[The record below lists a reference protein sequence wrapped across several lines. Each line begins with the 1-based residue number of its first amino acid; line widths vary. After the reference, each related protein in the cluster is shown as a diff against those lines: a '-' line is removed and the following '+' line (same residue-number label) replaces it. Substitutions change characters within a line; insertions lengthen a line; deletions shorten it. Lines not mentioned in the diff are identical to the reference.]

1 MIYTQAIKIIPDM
14 FVNSGAIISKVF
26 DILHNSF
33 VSLKREYA
41 ISFPEYSYE
50 RQYLGDAIVIG
61 CKDKEGLEE
70 LNLNKALAGIS
81 MYAHTENNIGEIQ
94 EKDFKFFKR
103 LHIPS
108 QASTYKRRAEK
119 RGSNFNMREAM
130 AVLRVKRREMS
141 KAPYVMGK
149 SKSTNK
155 RFSLFIMPAENNA
168 GRLNKYGFLTKEG
181 IA

>member
-14 FVNSGAIISKVF
+14 FVNSGAIVSKIF

-33 VSLKREYA
+33 VNLEQEYA

-50 RQYLGDAIVIG
+50 RQYLGDTIIIG
-61 CKDKEGLEE
+61 SKSKNGLEE
-70 LNLNKALAGIS
+70 LNLNKALTGIS
-81 MYAHTENNIGEIQ
+81 MYAHVENTIKEIGE
-94 EKDFKFFKR
+94 KNFKFFKR
-103 LHIPS
+103 LHIPN
-108 QASTYKRRAEK
+108 QASSYKRRAKK
-119 RGSNFNMREAM
+119 RGSNFNMREAT

-141 KAPYVMGK
+141 KAPYIIVK
-149 SKSTNK
+149 SRSTNRK
-155 RFSLFIMPAENNA
+155 FSLFILPAENNT